1 MNYLDYIN
9 SLEVCEEA
17 GLEVYSN
24 AGICR
29 ENSHE
34 EGPEMRKTVFHILKK
49 NGKKIMEILDAV
61 YISSLVLISY
71 M

>member
-49 NGKKIMEILDAV
+49 KNGKK
-61 YISSLVLISY
+61 SWKF
-71 M
+71 